1 MYTNELKVIETLLYF
16 LDNKKDLFR
25 IVNDVFHDK
34 EVFDSSK
41 INLFNIVCIKSI
53 LSANPNL
60 NMDDINTIVDN
71 IEILKDNCLS
81 NEEIYNNIISSLEE
95 GNFIFDND
103 SNINIY
109 NDKVDIIVSPTWL
122 YDLASLSKNKT
133 FNRVILFNK
142 NEELDITDEKSLLNY
157 LYHTKIFLV
166 NMKNSEDLDKIYKRA
181 LINTKGLL
189 IGKPSIKSYEIK
201 NTFLRN
207 IPSKIET
214 NISKYDFTNYRT
226 ITSMINR
233 YPNFYNLHL
242 NEQKQIIER
251 ILSNSEATNTVDYL
265 NLSKLIL
272 LTDTNKEEDIIDQV
286 DINECYISLF
296 KVYIYLLDIM
306 NVDYSNLYLSK
317 IRIKTYM
324 NLALQRDYATLKELV
339 KEINDSKINNDIFYL
354 KEKISSNVKKSN
366 ELRNSMKEEDSKQT
380 YKEIEKLVNSYL
392 DKEGKLYKLGQ
403 ERNDI
408 QNLIY
413 FKKNNAVLDIAFDN
427 NKIMNIMNKAINE
440 GRIYIDNDIINVDI
454 NNKDMGMNIFHAV
467 IPIEDLLYLVECTNE
482 DLNIITKTLAA

>member
-1 MYTNELKVIETLLYF
+1 MYTNELKVVETLLYY
-16 LDNKKDLFR
+16 LDNKKDLSR

-34 EVFDSSK
+34 EQFDSSK

-60 NMDDINTIVDN
+60 NMKDIDTIVDN
-71 IEILKDNCLS
+71 IEIIRDNCLS
-81 NEEIYNNIISSLEE
+81 TEETYSNIIASLKE
-95 GNFIFDND
+95 GNYIFDKDN
-103 SNINIY
+103 NINIY

-166 NMKNSEDLDKIYKRA
+166 NMKNSEDLDNVYKRA
-181 LINTKGLL
+181 LMNTKGLL

-214 NISKYDFTNYRT
+214 NISRYDFTNYRT
-226 ITSMINR
+226 ITSIINR

-242 NEQKQIIER
+242 NEQKQVIER

-272 LTDTNKEEDIIDQV
+272 LTDTNKEEDIINQI
-286 DINECYISLF
+286 DINECYIALF
-296 KVYIYLLDIM
+296 KVYIYLLDTM
-306 NVDYSNLYLSK
+306 SVDYSNLYLSK

-354 KEKISSNVKKSN
+354 KEKISKNVKKSN
-366 ELRNSMKEEDSKQT
+366 ELRNNMKEEENKET

-403 ERNDI
+403 ERNNI

-427 NKIMNIMNKAINE
+427 NKIMNIINRAINE

-482 DLNIITKTLAA
+482 DLNIIAKKIAV

>member
-1 MYTNELKVIETLLYF
+1 MYTNELKVIEALLYY
-16 LDNKKDLFR
+16 LDNKKDLSR
-25 IVNDVFHDK
+25 IVNDVFYDK
-34 EVFDSSK
+34 DEFDSCK

-53 LSANPNL
+53 LCSNPNF
-60 NMDDINTIVDN
+60 NMKDIDNIIDN
-71 IEILKDNCLS
+71 IEIMRDNCLS
-81 NEEIYNNIISSLEE
+81 NEEIYNNIISSLKE
-95 GNFIFDND
+95 GNYIFDKD

-109 NDKVDIIVSPTWL
+109 NDKIDIIVSPTWL

-142 NEELDITDEKSLLNY
+142 NEELDIIDEKSLLNY

-166 NMKNSEDLDKIYKRA
+166 NMKNGEDLDNIYRRA
-181 LINTKGLL
+181 LMNTKGLL
-189 IGKPSIKSYEIK
+189 IGKPSIKSYDIK

-207 IPSKIET
+207 IPTKIET

-226 ITSMINR
+226 ITSIINR

-242 NEQKQIIER
+242 KEQKQIIER

-272 LTDTNKEEDIIDQV
+272 LTDTDNEDDIINQV
-286 DINECYISLF
+286 DINECYIALF

-306 NVDYSNLYLSK
+306 QVDYTNLYLSK

-324 NLALQRDYATLKELV
+324 NLSLQRDYATLKEIV
-339 KEINDSKINNDIFYL
+339 KDINDPKINNDIFYL
-354 KEKISSNVKKSN
+354 REKISSNVKKSN
-366 ELRNSMKEEDSKQT
+366 ELRNNMNEEDIKDT
-380 YKEIEKLVNSYL
+380 YKDIEKLVNNYL
-392 DKEGKLYKLGQ
+392 DKEKKLYKLGEQ
-403 ERNDI
+403 RNNI

-427 NKIMNIMNKAINE
+427 SQIMNIINRAINE
-440 GRIYIDNDIINVDI
+440 GRIYIDNDIINIDI
-454 NNKDMGMNIFHAV
+454 NNKDMGMNIFHAL
-467 IPIEDLLYLVECTNE
+467 IPIDDLLYLVECTNE
-482 DLNIITKTLAA
+482 DMNIITKSLAS

>member
-1 MYTNELKVIETLLYF
+1 MYTKELKVIETLLYY
-16 LDNKKDLFR
+16 LDNKKDLSR
-25 IVNDVFHDK
+25 IIDDVFHDK
-34 EVFDSSK
+34 EIFDSSK

-53 LSANPNL
+53 LCSNPNL
-60 NMDDINTIVDN
+60 NMDDINNIVDS
-71 IEILKDNCLS
+71 IEIIKDNCLS
-81 NEEIYNNIISSLEE
+81 NEETYNNIIYSLKD
-95 GNFIFDND
+95 GNYIFDKDN
-103 SNINIY
+103 NINIY
-109 NDKVDIIVSPTWL
+109 NDKIDIIVTSTWL
-122 YDLASLSKNKT
+122 FNLATLSKNKT

-142 NEELDITDEKSLLNY
+142 NEELDITDEKNLLNY

-166 NMKNSEDLDKIYKRA
+166 NMKNGEDLDKIYKRA

-226 ITSMINR
+226 ITSIINR

-242 NEQKQIIER
+242 KEQKQVIER

-272 LTDTNKEEDIIDQV
+272 LTNTNKEEDIINQIDT
-286 DINECYISLF
+286 NECYIALF

-317 IRIKTYM
+317 IRIKNYI
-324 NLALQRDYATLKELV
+324 NLPLQRDYANLKELV
-339 KEINDSKINNDIFYL
+339 KEINDPKINSEIFYL
-354 KEKISSNVKKSN
+354 KEKIGNNVKKSN
-366 ELRNSMKEEDSKQT
+366 ELRNNLREEENKKT
-380 YKEIEKLVNSYL
+380 YQEIEQLVNNYL
-392 DKEGKLYKLGQ
+392 DKEKKLYKLGN

-413 FKKNNAVLDIAFDN
+413 FKKNNSVLDIAFDN
-427 NKIMNIMNKAINE
+427 AKIMSIIDKAISE
-440 GRIYIDNDIINVDI
+440 GRIFIDNNIINIDI
-454 NNKDMGMNIFHAV
+454 YNKDMGMNIFHAL